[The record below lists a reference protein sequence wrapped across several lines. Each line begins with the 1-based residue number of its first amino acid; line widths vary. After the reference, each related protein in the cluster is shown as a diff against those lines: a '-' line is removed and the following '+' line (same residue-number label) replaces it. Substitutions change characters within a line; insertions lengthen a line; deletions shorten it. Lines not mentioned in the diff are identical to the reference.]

1 MKLRYAAEIA
11 LAVTFIVSCADDE
24 HRRTSREQATSGGGS
39 GACQAEPGQIPAAD
53 CDNSQQKCDPIPGC
67 EIDEGKCG
75 SKSTCLPLSD
85 NAGKQVQ
92 DFRIRRLNIATPPA
106 LAGSFIQNT
115 VVNLNIDLNAKT
127 CGELGKG
134 LFTWLLQVDR
144 TNNRIITGGS
154 PPASDPFG
162 QGFCFARFN
171 LNGQQVEPIDVPVK
185 FEGDKFT
192 ALEALDVKIP
202 IFLNEQLASA
212 ILLPISN
219 AQLKDV
225 SISPDGNCI
234 GKFRPNALDPA
245 CVEAQEL
252 CTKWQT
258 AGALG
263 GYITLEA
270 ADTVKIKELNNKT
283 LCSFLAGES
292 TLTCTRGS
300 DNQIVYKGDY
310 CAATKSAGGCQ
321 DSVWLAA
328 TFAASAAKI
337 FDGKGVVEGCSGAST
352 GDAGTEGGTDAGT
365 DGPADAADDGG

>member
-1 MKLRYAAEIA
+1 MKLRLLVELAIA
-11 LAVTFIVSCADDE
+11 VGFVVSCADDE

-39 GACQAEPGQIPAAD
+39 GACKAAPGEIPAAD
-53 CDNSQQKCDPIPGC
+53 CDNSQQSCDPIPGC
-67 EIDEGKCG
+67 EIDEARCG
-75 SKSTCLPLSD
+75 SKTTCLPIGD
-85 NAGKQVQ
+85 NKGKQVL

-115 VVNLNIDLNAKT
+115 VVNLNIDLNEKT

-144 TNNRIITGGS
+144 VNNRIITGGS
-154 PPASDPFG
+154 PPASDPLG
-162 QGFCFARFN
+162 QGFCFARFD
-171 LNGQQVEPIDVPVK
+171 LNGQRVEPIDVPVK

-192 ALEALDVKIP
+192 ALEALDVRIP

-225 SISPDGNCI
+225 SISADGNCI
-234 GKFRPNALDPA
+234 GKFRAAALDPA

-263 GYITLEA
+263 GFITLED
-270 ADTVKIKELNNKT
+270 ADTVKIRELNNKS
-283 LCSFLAGES
+283 LCSFLAGE
-292 TLTCTRGS
+292 TPLQCTRDG
-300 DNQIVYKGDY
+300 NGKIVYEGDY
-310 CAATKSAGGCQ
+310 CSATKTPGGCK
-321 DSVWLAA
+321 DAVWLAA

-337 FDGKGVVEGCSGAST
+337 FDGKGIVDGCSGAAT
-352 GDAGTEGGTDAGT
+352 GDAGSTDAGT
-365 DGPADAADDGG
+365 DAPIDAPDDGG

>member
-1 MKLRYAAEIA
+1 MKLRYVAE
-11 LAVTFIVSCADDE
+11 LTFGIVFVVSCSDDE

-53 CDNSQQKCDPIPGC
+53 CDNSQQKCDPTPGC

-75 SKSTCLPLSD
+75 SKSTCLPIGD

-144 TNNRIITGGS
+144 ANNRIITGGS

-185 FEGDKFT
+185 FEGDQFT

-234 GKFRPNALDPA
+234 GKFRAAALDPA

-270 ADTVKIKELNNKT
+270 ADTVKIRELNNKT

-292 TLTCTRGS
+292 TLVCTRDANGK
-300 DNQIVYKGDY
+300 IVYPGDY
-310 CAATKSAGGCQ
+310 CAATKSAGGCK

-352 GDAGTEGGTDAGT
+352 GDAGSEGGTDAGT
-365 DGPADAADDGG
+365 DAPADAPDDGG

>member
-1 MKLRYAAEIA
+1 MRLRYVAELA
-11 LAVTFIVSCADDE
+11 LAITFVVSCADDE
-24 HRRTSREQATSGGGS
+24 HRRTSREQATSGVG
-39 GACQAEPGQIPAAD
+39 GACSAAPGEIPAAN
-53 CDNSQQKCDPIPGC
+53 CDNSQQSCEPIPGC
-67 EIDEGKCG
+67 EIDEARCG
-75 SKSTCLPLSD
+75 SKTTCLPIGD
-85 NAGKQVQ
+85 NTGKQVL

-115 VVNLNIDLNAKT
+115 VVNLNIDLNEKS

-144 TNNRIITGGS
+144 AQSRIITGGS
-154 PPASDPFG
+154 PPAADPLG
-162 QGFCFARFN
+162 QGFCFARFD
-171 LNGQQVEPIDVPVK
+171 LNGQRVEPIDVPVK

-225 SISPDGNCI
+225 SISSDGNCI
-234 GKFRPNALDPA
+234 GKFRAAALDPA

-270 ADTVKIKELNNKT
+270 ADTVKIRELNNKT

-292 TLTCTRGS
+292 ALACARDGAGK
-300 DNQIVYKGDY
+300 IVYKGDY
-310 CAATKSAGGCQ
+310 CATTKSAGGCQ

-337 FDGKGVVEGCSGAST
+337 FDGTGTVEGCSGAST
-352 GDAGTEGGTDAGT
+352 GDAGADGATDAGT
-365 DGPADAADDGG
+365 DGPTDAADDGG